1 METPSSWIVSP
12 KESPLDLDNLLIG
25 NLREP
30 THVLFDLKQ
39 LAIDGHG
46 RETKSNSPPRG
57 LQLQLKDGEDIVSDT
72 QVMANLGYFQFKAT
86 PGLYQLSIRPGRG
99 EEVYEIES
107 VGAEGWHSP
116 RVNETGY
123 DVALASFD
131 GATIYPRFLRRP
143 GMETAD
149 VLSTEVAETFTGSV
163 FSRMKEMVGL
173 TPAKKSR
180 HADINIF
187 TVASGLLYERFASI
201 MILSVMKHTQSTVKF
216 WFIENF
222 LSPTFLKFLPKLA
235 EEYNFEYELVTYK
248 WPHWLRAQTEKQR
261 IIWAYKILFLDVLF
275 PMDLD
280 KVIFVDADQIVRT
293 DMKEL
298 VNVDLKGHVYGYPP
312 MGNDRE
318 EMEGFRFWKTGY
330 WLKELQGK
338 PYHISALYVVDL
350 KRFRQTAAGD
360 RLRGTYQSLSADPN
374 SLANLDQDLPNA
386 MQRQIP
392 IFTLDQ
398 DWLWCQTWCSD
409 ESLKTAK
416 TSEWASEMKLTAVDL
431 CQNPLTKEPKLA
443 RARQIPEWDLYDREI
458 AKFAATLEDS
468 ALAADVD
475 DLAEGPGGKQK
486 VEAKEEAGEEAE
498 VAEEENVDEHTRDEL

>member
-12 KESPLDLDNLLIG
+12 KDSSLDLDNLLIG
-25 NLREP
+25 KLRQP

-39 LAIDGHG
+39 LVIDGHG
-46 RETKSNSPPRG
+46 REAGNAPPRG
-57 LQLQLKDGEDIVSDT
+57 LQLQLKNGDDIVSDT
-72 QVMANLGYFQFKAT
+72 QVMANVGYFQFKAT
-86 PGLYQLSIRPGRG
+86 PGLYQLAINPGRG

-107 VGAEGWHSP
+107 VGADGWHSLP
-116 RVNETGY
+116 VNVTGY
-123 DVALASFD
+123 DIALAAFD
-131 GATIYPRFLRRP
+131 GVTIFPRFARRE
-143 GMETAD
+143 GMERAD
-149 VLSTEVAETFTGSV
+149 VLAIEAEPQSLASSV

-201 MILSVMKHTQSTVKF
+201 MILSVMKHTKSTVKF

-222 LSPTFLKFLPKLA
+222 LSPTFISFLPKLA
-235 EEYNFEYELVTYK
+235 EEYHFEYELVTYK

-298 VNVDLKGHVYGYPP
+298 VDLNLQGHVYGYPP

-330 WLKELQGK
+330 WLQELQGR
-338 PYHISALYVVDL
+338 PYHISALYVIDL
-350 KRFRQTAAGD
+350 KLFRQKAAGD

-416 TSEWASEMKLTAVDL
+416 TSEWIMNVLTSSRPVSEPFD
-431 CQNPLTKEPKLA
+431 
-443 RARQIPEWDLYDREI
+443 
-458 AKFAATLEDS
+458 
-468 ALAADVD
+468 
-475 DLAEGPGGKQK
+475 EG
-486 VEAKEEAGEEAE
+486 A
-498 VAEEENVDEHTRDEL
+498 